1 MGETNGTKKQVDIYI
16 LISNKIDF
24 NLNYSEEIKKGHF
37 ILIKGTVSQEDITI
51 PNIGTKFW
59 HINFIKKHAIIPLLV
74 FKTQTNYNSLLV
86 GNCIIPNFSIDIWR
100 KVSRK
105 TSGLHTTNGPNR
117 YLQSISHKHQRMLIL
132 LRSPTKFL

>member
-1 MGETNGTKKQVDIYI
+1 M
-16 LISNKIDF
+16 
-24 NLNYSEEIKKGHF
+24 
-37 ILIKGTVSQEDITI
+37 LIKGTVSQEDITI

-105 TSGLHTTNGPNR
+105 TSGLNDFIQQMALTDTYKVFLINTKECSS
-117 YLQSISHKHQRMLIL
+117 YLEAQPSSSKIGQIL
-132 LRSPTKFL
+132 SQKSNFNKFRKKLK